1 MDLGL
6 NGKRA
11 LVTAAS
17 GGLGFAVA
25 SALAGEGARV
35 VLCSRDEA
43 RAGDAA
49 ARIAAATGAEVHG
62 VAADVADAASLE
74 ALFATTLEHLGGLD
88 VLVNNAGGPPPG
100 TFVDLDEAKWMR
112 AYQLT
117 LMSVVRSV
125 RLALPAFEA
134 AGGGRVLTLLSSS
147 VKTPLPNLMLSN
159 VFRPGLAGMIKSLAI
174 ELGPKGVQFL
184 GLAPGRV
191 DTERIRELD
200 AAAAAKQG
208 KTPDEV
214 RAASLATMPM
224 GRLGQPE
231 EFGRVGAFLCSPA
244 ASYVNG
250 SVVYVDG
257 GATRA
262 L

>member
-6 NGKRA
+6 NGKRT

-35 VLCSRDEA
+35 VLCSRDEG
-43 RAGDAA
+43 RAQDAA
-49 ARIAAATGAEVHG
+49 ARIAKATGAEVHG

-74 ALFATTLEHLGGLD
+74 ALFATALERLGGLD

-100 TFVDLDEAKWMR
+100 TFLDLDEAKWMR
-112 AYQLT
+112 GYQLT

-159 VFRPGLAGMIKSLAI
+159 VYRPGLAGMIKSLAI
-174 ELGPKGVQFL
+174 ELGSKNVQFV

-208 KTPDEV
+208 KTAEEV

-224 GRLGQPE
+224 GRLGHPD

-250 SVVYVDG
+250 SVVLVDG
-257 GATRA
+257 GAVRA